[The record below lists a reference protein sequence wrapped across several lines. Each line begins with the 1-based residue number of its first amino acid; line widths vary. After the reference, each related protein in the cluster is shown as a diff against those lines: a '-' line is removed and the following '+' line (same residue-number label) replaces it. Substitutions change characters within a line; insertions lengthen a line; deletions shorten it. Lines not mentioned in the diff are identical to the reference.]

1 MKYIDIDFPIELS
14 KCFSGGA
21 EFSTSIALMAN
32 KNEVRNKNWIYP
44 RYKYN
49 LQYKFCNVNIF
60 NKLKSFFLLCNGSEL
75 SFNYLDSADNK
86 LQNEVISIADGST
99 HSFQIYKNYSYTNRT
114 FRRKIYKVKDE
125 KVFINNIEVEKNKY
139 EIVNGVI
146 KFTDDVEINN
156 EDAISITATFYVIVR
171 FNIDYLP
178 VLQKNFNSFEL
189 PDISLIETNI

>member
-49 LQYKFCNVNIF
+49 LQYKLCNANIF

-99 HSFQIYKNYSYTNRT
+99 HFFQIYKNYSYSNRT

>member
-49 LQYKFCNVNIF
+49 LQYKLCNANIF

-99 HSFQIYKNYSYTNRT
+99 HSFQIYKNYSYSNRT

-156 EDAISITATFYVIVR
+156 EDVISITATFYVIVR

>member
-1 MKYIDIDFPIELS
+1 M
-14 KCFSGGA
+14 
-21 EFSTSIALMAN
+21 
-32 KNEVRNKNWIYP
+32 
-44 RYKYN
+44 
-49 LQYKFCNVNIF
+49 
-60 NKLKSFFLLCNGSEL
+60 

-86 LQNEVISIADGST
+86 LQNEVISIADGNT
-99 HSFQIYKNYSYTNRT
+99 HSFQIYKNYSYSNRT